1 MSELRSNIPNLIIAD
16 IRFLNSY
23 GHSAMREIHEHFP
36 NLRFIVYGYY
46 NDNEYMEY
54 NRDNGVLEYL
64 YRPLRRA
71 ELSRCLNT
79 AINHFENA
87 SIKRREEVRF
97 EEHYREHLEMYRELF
112 LRNLLNGRIT
122 GDDEI
127 YKSFSYYEMD
137 YESGF
142 TVFLVRV
149 DQFKEL
155 LPNMYEAEKH
165 VISFKIAHFI
175 REIAENYRITTAT
188 IDLNLV
194 AAIIGGYEDLDKMI
208 EMCEKIKDEIFKRA
222 AVKVTIGLG
231 RTYDNP
237 SDICIS
243 CNEAESALRY
253 RFHQG
258 ENMVIPIHYME
269 PSNNITYRFPS
280 EKESRLVFTAV
291 IGEYNYCK
299 VLLQEIFDRLSECGP
314 LPDKFLPKLIM
325 SIIISINR
333 YAIEKG
339 VPIQA
344 KFNSFFPSK
353 DVFAIETIDSAF
365 EYLDNTLKSFC
376 SFVLDSHL
384 EKDSQLLDK
393 AREICEKRYYE
404 SATLPKIAMELGSTP
419 EYINRLF
426 IDREN
431 KSVPD
436 YITGIRLEEAKA
448 LIRNSEL
455 NDDMIAVKV
464 GYDEGRQLRSVFRQ
478 YEGINLSDYRT
489 QHRSENSLVG
499 KRY

>member
-1 MSELRSNIPNLIIAD
+1 
-16 IRFLNSY
+16 
-23 GHSAMREIHEHFP
+23 
-36 NLRFIVYGYY
+36 
-46 NDNEYMEY
+46 
-54 NRDNGVLEYL
+54 
-64 YRPLRRA
+64 
-71 ELSRCLNT
+71 
-79 AINHFENA
+79 
-87 SIKRREEVRF
+87 
-97 EEHYREHLEMYRELF
+97 
-112 LRNLLNGRIT
+112 
-122 GDDEI
+122 
-127 YKSFSYYEMD
+127 MD

-149 DQFKEL
+149 DQFKNL

-188 IDLNLV
+188 IDLNIV

-208 EMCEKIKDEIFKRA
+208 EMCEKIKDEIFKRTG
-222 AVKVTIGLG
+222 VKVTIGLG

-243 CNEAESALRY
+243 CNEAEAALRY

-258 ENMVIPIHYME
+258 ENMVIPIHYKE
-269 PSNNITYRFPS
+269 TSNNITYRFPS

-299 VLLQEIFDRLSECGP
+299 VLLEEIFDSLRECGP

-353 DVFAIETIDSAF
+353 DVFGIDTIDAAF

-376 SFVLDSHL
+376 SFVLDSHS
-384 EKDSQLLDK
+384 EQNNRLLDR

-404 SATLPKIAMELGSTP
+404 SATLPKIALELGTTP

-426 IDREN
+426 LDREN

-436 YITGIRLEEAKA
+436 YITGIRLEEAKT
-448 LIRNSEL
+448 LIRGSEL

-499 KRY
+499 KRR